1 MSNLIIDSGSYSV
14 KFIEGKF
21 QRKNFKIESYDEVL
35 LADIRDPS
43 DTETTDLEYQQQII
57 KQYLEQTKF
66 TGKIIYQL
74 SNNFLTTRYMDLP
87 VQNKKKAELMIPF
100 QLDEDLPFPANE
112 AHYTNTFY
120 KNTNGNFSSVVQ
132 ITEDETF
139 KDLHSAMKMN
149 HTIPSVLTS
158 ELSVFQSYIEDRKFG
173 GHVCIIDIGHNTTK
187 AYLAF
192 NDKLL
197 SNHISSIA
205 GSTFDEVIAST
216 YDISADESRIY
227 KHENA
232 FFLTDGQLDQVSADQ
247 REFAIIMKQAC
258 SPLIQQL
265 QRWLLGYR
273 IKTGFSIEKVY
284 ICGGTSNIKNIDTFL
299 TERLETPV
307 EVLKITSLE
316 SQVNPREGLSLTL
329 PYLMAQSQKFKTVP
343 VSFLTKNYASG
354 LLNGVTL
361 EDSAFNF
368 YRIALVALVIS
379 LGVNLETFL
388 FLEKSKSDYNAS
400 VRKTIK
406 DPELDVPVKLQK
418 SFLKKPETVSK
429 YLSTKE
435 KVVAADL
442 KILQATNTSN
452 AIIPLAKLS
461 AGIKRNEKV
470 SLISFTSKD
479 NTNIAKFKGDTQ
491 RDIMQV
497 KELIKTLNFDGL
509 NIKESADPLN
519 LEISF
524 NSGN

>member
-43 DTETTDLEYQQQII
+43 DYGTSDLEYQQQII

-66 TGKIIYQL
+66 TGKVIYQL
-74 SNNFLTTRYMDLP
+74 SNNFLTTRYIDLP
-87 VQNKKKAELMIPF
+87 VTNKKKAELMIPF
-100 QLDEDLPFPANE
+100 QLDEDLPFPAMD
-112 AHYTNTFY
+112 AHFTNTFY
-120 KNTNGNFSSVVQ
+120 KNTNGNFSSIVQ

-139 KDLHSAMKMN
+139 KELHSSMKLN
-149 HTIPSVLTS
+149 HTIPSVLTT
-158 ELSVFQSYIEDRKFG
+158 ELSVYQSYIEDRKFG
-173 GHVCIIDIGHNTTK
+173 GHVCIIDIGHNSTK

-197 SNHISSIA
+197 SNHVSSIA
-205 GSTFDEVIAST
+205 GSTIDEVIAST

-232 FFLTDGQLDQVSADQ
+232 FFLTDGQFDQVSEDQ
-247 REFAIIMKQAC
+247 REFAVIMKQAA

-284 ICGGTSNIKNIDTFL
+284 ICGGSANIKNIDTFL

-307 EVLKITSLE
+307 EILKISSLE
-316 SQVNPREGLSLTL
+316 SQVNPGEGLSLTL
-329 PYLMAQSQKFKTVP
+329 PYLMAQSQKFKTIP

-379 LGVNLETFL
+379 LGLNLETFV
-388 FLEKSKSDYNAS
+388 FLERDRTEYNAS

-406 DPELDVPVKLQK
+406 DPDLDIPIKLQK
-418 SFLKKPETVSK
+418 SYLKRPETVSK
-429 YLSTKE
+429 YLATKE
-435 KVVAADL
+435 KIVAADL
-442 KILQATNTSN
+442 KILQGTQGSN
-452 AIIPLAKLS
+452 AIISLAKLS

-470 SLISFTSKD
+470 SLISYKSLNNE
-479 NTNIAKFKGDTQ
+479 NTAIFKGDTQ

-497 KELIKTLNFDGL
+497 KELIKSLNFDGL